1 MQPPAGSSVGK
12 WEDAMKNQYSIA
24 LAMLTGIGVGAVAV
38 QGLHAQAKP
47 PVYYIA
53 QNDVSDADAYVKEF
67 ASKVPATVKAHGGR
81 FLVRGG
87 KVTALDGEP
96 PKARV
101 VVQVYDSMEQLKGWF
116 NSPEYQAL
124 RKIGTKYATFHT
136 FAVEG
141 VPD

>member
-1 MQPPAGSSVGK
+1 
-12 WEDAMKNQYSIA
+12 MKTQYTIA
-24 LAMLTGIGVGAVAV
+24 LAMLTGVGVGAVAV
-38 QGLHAQAKP
+38 QGLHAQVKP

-53 QNDVSDADAYVKEF
+53 QNDVTNADAYVKEF

-87 KVTALDGEP
+87 KVTALDGAA
-96 PKARV
+96 PKGRV
-101 VVQVYDSMEQLKGWF
+101 VVQVYDNMEQLKGWL
-116 NSPEYQAL
+116 NSPEYQEL

-141 VPD
+141 AAD